1 MTYGLFSKIERRTGR
16 PPYDVFC
23 KKQPI
28 AWVGARAHQLVTGG
42 MSFGSCAYGATGIQ
56 QEAMLLPGL
65 KLVEKGEIRQDIWR
79 MRFMTGQALVVD
91 GGASHF

>member
-1 MTYGLFSKIERRTGR
+1 MGWRPRAPAGHRRHEFWKLR
-16 PPYDVFC
+16 V
-23 KKQPI
+23 
-28 AWVGARAHQLVTGG
+28 WRA
-42 MSFGSCAYGATGIQ
+42 GIQ